1 MTGPKSDPMTGPTTG
16 PDRPTRTAKPRK
28 HLMTPGQVRP
38 QPARSMSLS
47 AVQKWVMSTLAVST
61 LLHMAV
67 GLVFAAY
74 YVDERSSKIGLL
86 VIAGAFGLISM
97 ASGLLIHR
105 KSLVHPMMLLGLLPP
120 LAGAWWIFG

>member
-1 MTGPKSDPMTGPTTG
+1 MTDPAP
-16 PDRPTRTAKPRK
+16 PIRAPKPRK

-47 AVQKWVMSTLAVST
+47 AVQRWVMSTLAVST

-86 VIAGAFGLISM
+86 VISGAFGLFSM
-97 ASGLLIHR
+97 ASGLVIHR
-105 KSLVHPMMLLGLLPP
+105 KSVVHPMMLLGLVPP
-120 LAGAWWIFG
+120 LAGAWLIFG